1 MNKVEKK
8 INDVGESENS
18 LLSSVSLTLKTIS
31 NSSSI
36 RNGPNPLS
44 CCMSSPTKRREHR
57 QPFKTPYRVHQ
68 EPKVQYVRSTT
79 QRSRFTAKKF
89 TKSYRSDPLPRLKL
103 RPYNHPWD
111 SPLSKRDKSIQ
122 LNPYCSERARPITF
136 DIKPPK
142 FTRMP
147 YGKATKFYEIA
158 IKKKQ
163 FQDMVYIFPPNWET
177 LTETIYPKHFKYYC
191 TTALYI
197 THQCTLPCDWSPV
210 NLHHR

>member
-1 MNKVEKK
+1 MGRINHKPLINGKRHEFKRKLNDKVEDFVRKSQKTITTRMNKVEKK

-18 LLSSVSLTLKTIS
+18 LLSSVSLTLKTITK
-31 NSSSI
+31 SSPI

-44 CCMSSPTKRREHR
+44 YCMSSPTKRREHR
-57 QPFKTPYRVHQ
+57 QPFKTPYRAHQ

-147 YGKATKFYEIA
+147 YGKATKF
-158 IKKKQ
+158 
-163 FQDMVYIFPPNWET
+163 
-177 LTETIYPKHFKYYC
+177 L
-191 TTALYI
+191 
-197 THQCTLPCDWSPV
+197 
-210 NLHHR
+210 